1 MVKRSKQTLSEL
13 QPISQDQTREI
24 LAGPREIPSAI
35 KAQIGERLENSL
47 PLVDMDSFDA
57 LIAEEMQRPYE
68 ADREAIFTATERQI
82 ITLGSTSILMAWM
95 LAGDIRIPRPRR
107 LHEHNQSVA
116 NVMEDTFGSHLDERD
131 KVLRPVGM
139 IFQDGGKSYGVAIDG
154 HSRNQ
159 GMYNLQVMQNILP
172 YSSALDESQKKAIS
186 LLATTDI
193 LGPTIRA
200 YHDKNMPFDEAIAR
214 AEEKLIKLYREFPEE
229 YADRLEAYIDIVY
242 RSDAGAHTQHP
253 AARHVN
259 METGALQP
267 DVTDENR
274 AFRSEKGKPMT
285 LDHLFSEAPDDHGK
299 LRFYREKDLKV
310 VRRLLPKVYPGE
322 EA

>member
-1 MVKRSKQTLSEL
+1 MSEL
-13 QPISQDQTREI
+13 QPISQEQTREI
-24 LAGPREIPSAI
+24 LAGPRDIPSAI
-35 KAQIGERLENSL
+35 KAQISERLENNL
-47 PLVDMDSFDA
+47 PLVNMDSFDA

-68 ADREAIFTATERQI
+68 IDREAIFTAATRQI
-82 ITLGSTSILMAWM
+82 IKLGSTSLLMAWM

-116 NVMEDTFGSHLDERD
+116 NVMEDTFGGQLDERD

-159 GMYNLQVMQNILP
+159 GVYNLQVMQNILP
-172 YSSALDESQKKAIS
+172 YSNALDESQKKVIE
-186 LLATTDI
+186 LLASTDI
-193 LGPTIRA
+193 LGPAIHA
-200 YHDKNMPFDEAIAR
+200 YQDKNVPFDEVMGI
-214 AEEKLIKLYREFPEE
+214 AEEKLIRLYREFPEK
-229 YADRLEAYIDIVY
+229 YADRLEAYVDIVY

-253 AARHVN
+253 AARHVH

-267 DVTDENR
+267 DVTDKNR
-274 AFRSEKGKPMT
+274 AFRSKKGKQMT
-285 LDHLFSEAPDDHGK
+285 LDRLFSEAPGDHGK
-299 LRFYREKDLKV
+299 LRFYREKDLEV

-322 EA
+322 EV